1 MRNRGGHDLT
11 EFTLDNLEGYM
22 GSGPVRV
29 GNSAFNQLQLDI
41 YGELIESIY
50 LYDKPVSPI
59 SYSP

>member
-1 MRNRGGHDLT
+1 
-11 EFTLDNLEGYM
+11 M